1 MKKDHLFLYASLL
14 LGFYAFF
21 LSVAGI
27 ITPFFQSKSL
37 LGISQI
43 LSSFLGHHCHQIPE
57 RSISI
62 FGSPMGLCA
71 RCFSFYTAF
80 WITVPISI
88 LIKGHKYWRFGI
100 FLIIPLLLDGLTQLL
115 GLRTSTNHI
124 RIITGILAGIGV
136 AISLRSIIWLLTDCL
151 LGPFISVFVSARKSK
166 FAPYLIMFLI
176 ILSSYV
182 VLDFDTS
189 IYSKTKNEIIMKQ
202 YTQVI
207 LSLRENV
214 SSENK
219 RPGEI
224 VQLVVLED
232 VTIDGTVVIN
242 SGSPVKGRVS
252 VAKEAASL
260 GEPGEVAIVPECV
273 EAVDGQKIRLGGTL
287 YVRGKDKEVST
298 AVLTAI
304 CLPFA
309 LRGGGK
315 AIVTEGSELKAY
327 VEKDYKIRLDK

>member
-1 MKKDHLFLYASLL
+1 MA
-14 LGFYAFF
+14 
-21 LSVAGI
+21 
-27 ITPFFQSKSL
+27 
-37 LGISQI
+37 
-43 LSSFLGHHCHQIPE
+43 
-57 RSISI
+57 
-62 FGSPMGLCA
+62 LCA

-80 WITVPISI
+80 CVTVSISI
-88 LIKGHKYWRFGI
+88 LIRGHRYWRVG
-100 FLIIPLLLDGLTQLL
+100 LLLTLPLLLDGLTQLL

-124 RIITGILAGIGV
+124 RIITGILAGIGLGI
-136 AISLRSIIWLLTDCL
+136 ALRSIIWILTDCL
-151 LGPFISVFVSARKSK
+151 LSPFLAGLISVRKSI
-166 FAPYLIMFLI
+166 FAPYLITILI

-189 IYSKTKNEIIMKQ
+189 VYSKTKNEIIIKQ

-207 LSLRENV
+207 LLLRENV

-219 RPGEI
+219 KPGEI
-224 VQLVVLED
+224 VQLAVLED
-232 VTIDGTVVIN
+232 VTIDGVVVIS
-242 SGSPVKGRVS
+242 SGSPVMGKLS

-260 GEPGEVAIVPECV
+260 GEPGEVAIVPEYV

-287 YVRGKDKEVST
+287 YVRGSDKEVST

-309 LRGGGK
+309 LRGGGE